1 MRLPKVVPHAELC
14 EDLDHD
20 GDILSI
26 LLTQALAKSLAC
38 HKAALQFIQL
48 RNGFLGLVVGGL
60 AQLCHLDT
68 AVFRCVFH
76 IIQGHVVMHATD
88 CTVHERQNATRL
100 QSTRTSTVGCIRPAW
115 KQRLCRTLRSISS
128 VASHTRHTQRLAPC
142 AVCTQAC
149 QPLTTAL
156 GASWSQQ
163 PLHACPICHLT
174 VSLLAH
180 ALKHVRHCRCGAL

>member
-14 EDLDHD
+14 KDLDHD

-76 IIQGHVVMHATD
+76 MIQGHVVMHATD
-88 CTVHERQNATRL
+88 CTVHERQNATRP
-100 QSTRTSTVGCIRPAW
+100 QSTRTSTVGCMRPAW
-115 KQRLCRTLRSISS
+115 KQRLM
-128 VASHTRHTQRLAPC
+128 PC
-142 AVCTQAC
+142 AVPYGAFHPLPVTRDTLSALRLALYERRLVNPLPPHWELAGQSSHCTLAQS
-149 QPLTTAL
+149 
-156 GASWSQQ
+156 AS
-163 PLHACPICHLT
+163 
-174 VSLLAH
+174 
-180 ALKHVRHCRCGAL
+180 